1 VYRRTSEMAR
11 EEETMGHHKV
21 ICDFLQTHE
30 QAKAVDIAERL
41 FSTLHMSVG
50 EVQRYLGDLIDQHRV
65 TLDAQGYHTWIYG
78 VPAKKSGN
86 ERAT

>member
-1 VYRRTSEMAR
+1 MYRRTSEMAR
-11 EEETMGHHKV
+11 KEETMEHNNV

-30 QAKAVDIAERL
+30 KAKAVDIAEQL
-41 FSTLHMSVG
+41 FSTIHMSVG
-50 EVQRYLGDLIDQHRV
+50 EVQRYLGDLIDQHYV
-65 TLDAQGYHTWIYG
+65 TLDAHGYHTWIYG